1 MLVTLVDLFSF
12 LSVVLRAGT
21 LVFQSALLGGVMF
34 VLRTARYSPNAPA
47 DGIAQVQASSWKLL
61 RWSAVGLAVVQLL
74 YLYVDSAVLM
84 ASADLPF
91 SGVVGANFF
100 LSGAIV
106 LVAALFTAFAAG
118 GSKRVA
124 RWALPVLVLV
134 IMSASVMTNH
144 AASRLEQR
152 PLLITLSSVHELAA
166 GFWIGGLPFLVVG
179 LFQAK
184 DLDTRWYVAER
195 FSRTAVWSV
204 GALAASGLVMNIL
217 YIGSWGGILGTAYG
231 IMVLAKAT
239 MLGALLVLGGVN
251 FWLLRNFP
259 KDRVMPRL
267 RPLIEAEVGIGI
279 TVILAAASLTSQPP
293 AVDQVS
299 DTVTLAQV
307 WQRFKPEAPRL
318 AYRFIPESDP
328 QTGPQVGPQTSPQ
341 TGPKFGEPI
350 QLSGPQIVN
359 VDGIPLTPRLIN
371 DSIESESNHHWMGLV
386 VLAMGLLAL
395 LARTGKAPWAEYWP
409 LLLIGIAMFIILFA
423 DTECWPVGWKS
434 VGACF
439 ADPEVF
445 QHRLAA
451 LVCVGFAVFELRVR
465 TQKREND
472 RWALVFPL
480 MCALGGAVLL
490 THQHA
495 ITNVKETSLVEL
507 SHVPMGVLA
516 VFAGWARW
524 LELRLP
530 KENRAIPSWVWPTCF
545 VLIGA
550 ALMNY
555 REM

>member
-1 MLVTLVDLFSF
+1 M
-12 LSVVLRAGT
+12 
-21 LVFQSALLGGVMF
+21 
-34 VLRTARYSPNAPA
+34 
-47 DGIAQVQASSWKLL
+47 
-61 RWSAVGLAVVQLL
+61 AVVQLL

-84 ASADLPF
+84 ASADIPF
-91 SGVVGANFF
+91 SWVVGANFF
-100 LSGAIV
+100 LSGTIV
-106 LVAALFTAFAAG
+106 LVAALFTALVAG
-118 GSKRVA
+118 GSKKVA
-124 RWALPVLVLV
+124 SRALPVLVLV

-152 PLLITLSSVHELAA
+152 LLLITLSSVHELAT
-166 GFWIGGLPFLVVG
+166 GFWIGGLPFLVLG
-179 LFQAK
+179 LCRAK
-184 DLDTRWYVAER
+184 DLDTRWYITER
-195 FSRTAVWSV
+195 FSRMAVLSV
-204 GALAASGLVMNIL
+204 GALAASGLVMSIL

-251 FWLLRNFP
+251 FLLLRDFP
-259 KDRVMPRL
+259 KDQVMPRL
-267 RPLIEAEVGIGI
+267 RRLIEAEVGIGI
-279 TVILAAASLTSQPP
+279 TVILTAASLTSQPP
-293 AVDQVS
+293 AVDQIS
-299 DTVTLAQV
+299 DAVTMVQI
-307 WQRFKPEAPRL
+307 WQRFKPDVPRL
-318 AYRFIPESDP
+318 TYRFIPETDPKIGKPIQPFDP
-328 QTGPQVGPQTSPQ
+328 QA
-341 TGPKFGEPI
+341 
-350 QLSGPQIVN
+350 VN
-359 VDGIPLTPRLIN
+359 VDGLPLTPRLIN
-371 DSIESESNHHWMGLV
+371 NSIESESNHHWMGVV

-409 LLLIGIAMFIILFA
+409 LLLIGIAVFIVLFA

-465 TQKREND
+465 KQKKEND
-472 RWALVFPL
+472 PWAMVFPL

-495 ITNVKETSLVEL
+495 IKNVKETSLVEL

-530 KENRAIPSWVWPTCF
+530 EETRAIPSWIWPACF